1 MVIEERLERRF
12 APAIE
17 DPILD
22 TAIVLVGL
30 VTSCS
35 NRVNNLSLPIFFDEV
50 FEVFSVCGSRVGDI
64 VVGEPTLK
72 FGLMPF
78 VVGCLSKPSAGYSDL
93 GRSKCHDE
101 EFGERELHG

>member
-1 MVIEERLERRF
+1 MVIKERLERRF
-12 APAIE
+12 APAVFISGGFEWISKKEISPIE

-35 NRVNNLSLPIFFDEV
+35 NRLNNLGLPIFFDEV
-50 FEVFSVCGSRVGDI
+50 FEVFPVCRSRVGDI

-78 VVGCLSKPSAGYSDL
+78 VVGCDEVNF
-93 GRSKCHDE
+93 RSM
-101 EFGERELHG
+101 